1 MNRTPDE
8 LYENILEILAE
19 ANKNL
24 YISTPNQQEM
34 PQHLRG
40 VAADFGRAKE
50 LIGELEQYALKSA
63 KGWENNLSDNSNS
76 YNSNATM
83 EVGGRRRNRR
93 KTRRG
98 RKN

>member
-1 MNRTPDE
+1 MNRTPDGIYEDALETLANANRE
-8 LYENILEILAE
+8 LYVF
-19 ANKNL
+19 
-24 YISTPNQQEM
+24 TPNQQAM

-40 VAADFGRAKE
+40 VAAEFGRAKE
-50 LIGELEQYALKSA
+50 LIGQLEEYALNA
-63 KGWENNLSDNSNS
+63 ARGWENNSS